1 LPPPRV
7 IDAVA
12 LKERGSPFLVIVKL
26 ALEVMFVPTA
36 DIGPA
41 LETAAL
47 NIMSPPVVVRFSV
60 APEAVLDTRLLTVM
74 APVL

>member
-41 LETAAL
+41 LEISAL
-47 NIMSPPVVVRFSV
+47 NVTSPPVVVRINA
-60 APEAVLDTRLLTVM
+60 APEAVLVTRLPTVM